1 MTEIELNRLR
11 AKLLRLAFTEVAIDR
26 TLRRFRRDLE
36 TFESASR
43 IIEGLERENP
53 EQQVLQALACGL
65 IAAVSYTHLTL
76 PTSHLV

>member
-11 AKLLRLAFTEVAIDR
+11 AKLRRLAFTEEAIDR
-26 TLRRFRRDLE
+26 TLPRFQRDLE
-36 TFESASR
+36 TFAAASR

-65 IAAVSYTHLTL
+65 IAAVLGGWFATVY
-76 PTSHLV
+76 

>member
-11 AKLLRLAFTEVAIDR
+11 AKLRRLAFSEVLIDR
-26 TLRRFRRDLE
+26 TLRRFQRDLE
-36 TFESASR
+36 TFDSASR

-65 IAAVSYTHLTL
+65 IAAVLGGWLAIVS
-76 PTSHLV
+76 

>member
-11 AKLLRLAFTEVAIDR
+11 AKLRRLALTEVSIDR
-26 TLRRFRRDLE
+26 TLRRFQRDLE
-36 TFESASR
+36 TFASASR

-65 IAAVSYTHLTL
+65 IAAVLGGWFATVS
-76 PTSHLV
+76 

>member
-26 TLRRFRRDLE
+26 TLRRFQRDLE

-43 IIEGLERENP
+43 II
-53 EQQVLQALACGL
+53 
-65 IAAVSYTHLTL
+65 
-76 PTSHLV
+76 

>member
-11 AKLLRLAFTEVAIDR
+11 AKLRRLAFTEEAIDR
-26 TLRRFRRDLE
+26 TLRRFQRDLE

-43 IIEGLERENP
+43 IIQGLELVNP

-65 IAAVSYTHLTL
+65 IAAVLGGWFATVY
-76 PTSHLV
+76 

>member
-11 AKLLRLAFTEVAIDR
+11 AKLRRLAFTEEAIDR
-26 TLRRFRRDLE
+26 TLRRFQRDLE
-36 TFESASR
+36 TFEAASR

-65 IAAVSYTHLTL
+65 IAAVLGGWFATVS
-76 PTSHLV
+76 

>member
-11 AKLLRLAFTEVAIDR
+11 AKLRRLAFTEEAIDR
-26 TLRRFRRDLE
+26 TLRLFQRDLE
-36 TFESASR
+36 TFASASR

-65 IAAVSYTHLTL
+65 IAAVLGGWFATVS
-76 PTSHLV
+76 

>member
-11 AKLLRLAFTEVAIDR
+11 AKLRRLAFSEVSIDR
-26 TLRRFRRDLE
+26 TLRRFQRDLE

-65 IAAVSYTHLTL
+65 IAAVLGGWFATVS
-76 PTSHLV
+76 

>member
-11 AKLLRLAFTEVAIDR
+11 AKLRRLAFTEEAIDR
-26 TLRRFRRDLE
+26 TLRRFQRDLE
-36 TFESASR
+36 TFASASR

-65 IAAVSYTHLTL
+65 IAAVFGGWFATVS
-76 PTSHLV
+76 